1 MQRTLLMLALLLVST
16 ESPVIA
22 YGGIDE
28 VSGGWVIY
36 YDARK
41 GQELLADVD
50 EFVDNRSIRP
60 DGNRLY
66 FRVGRRFNPATIIQD
81 ISEGWVSC
89 ATSQI
94 SLTPDNPEYTFS
106 KVGRYW
112 VEEGHLVRHSTGH
125 IEIIDSRFL
134 EYAFNK
140 KLAPLYELLCAR

>member
-1 MQRTLLMLALLLVST
+1 MFAVLLVSA
-16 ESPVIA
+16 ESPVMA
-22 YGGIDE
+22 YGGMEE

-41 GQELLADVD
+41 GQGPLDDVD
-50 EFVDNRSIRP
+50 EFVDNQSIRP

-66 FRVGRRFNPATIIQD
+66 FRVARRFNPFPKIQD
-81 ISEGWVSC
+81 IGEGWVSC

-112 VEEGHLVRHSTGH
+112 VEEDDLVRHSTGH
-125 IEIIDSRFL
+125 VEIVDSRFL
-134 EYAFNK
+134 ESDFNQ
-140 KLAPLYELLCAR
+140 KLASLYEHLCAH